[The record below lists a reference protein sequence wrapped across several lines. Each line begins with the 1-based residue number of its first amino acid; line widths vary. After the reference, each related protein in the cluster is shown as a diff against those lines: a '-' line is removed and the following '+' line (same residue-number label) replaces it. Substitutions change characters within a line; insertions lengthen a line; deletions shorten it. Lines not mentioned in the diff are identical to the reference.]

1 MAIHISLATKLLMKP
16 SCLNL
21 VLCCDSWEGIRCFA
35 AVSLPQIGFP
45 ASSSTI
51 LHTLAHLCTLLHT
64 FAQSC
69 TTLHTFAHFCTLA
82 HTLAHPCTHSHCTQ
96 RTSPHCIKYTQNTVQ
111 CRVYI
116 HCTLGFL
123 LHFCTAAGEWNQP
136 ALLLVIIC
144 SSVADNVYKIII
156 TTSWFSVTFVG
167 SMAGDQEI
175 IYSLNQLIRKN
186 RWSER
191 FFM

>member
-1 MAIHISLATKLLMKP
+1 MRRDS
-16 SCLNL
+16 
-21 VLCCDSWEGIRCFA
+21 VLCSCVTPANWFPSFLQHNLAHIC
-35 AVSLPQIGFP
+35 SL
-45 ASSSTI
+45 
-51 LHTLAHLCTLLHT
+51 LHTFEHFCSLLHT
-64 FAQSC
+64 FAHIW
-69 TTLHTFAHFCTLA
+69 TLSHTFAHFCTPLHNLAHFCTLA
-82 HTLAHPCTHSHCTQ
+82 HTYAHLRTLTLHTKNCT
-96 RTSPHCIKYTQNTVQ
+96 KNTQNTVQ

-116 HCTLGFL
+116 NCTLCFL
-123 LHFCTAAGEWNQP
+123 SHFCTAAVAGEWNRP
-136 ALLLVIIC
+136 SALLLVIIC